1 MKNIQKEKELSINLY
16 IKNDL
21 FSAKKLVTSN
31 LKYVIKIAKKYV
43 GYGLNISELI
53 QEGTLGLMKAVKKF
67 NPKKGIKILSFA
79 IHWIKSEMNEYII
92 KNLRLVKIA
101 TTKSQRKLFFNLKNI
116 KKNMNLLSFKN
127 IKKLSDETN
136 IKIKDI
142 IYMDQKLSNKD
153 LSINIYNNCINKKLN
168 NDETN
173 NPFLI
178 IENINFYKKLTID
191 LKKFIENLNTKCKTI
206 IKKRWLS
213 KNKKTLKELSID
225 QNVSIERI
233 RQLEKNSLKILQNKI
248 NLYN

>member
-1 MKNIQKEKELSINLY
+1 MNKYELYNIKNFYLKTKNEKFIYMKNIQKEKELSINLY

-153 LSINIYNNCINKKLN
+153 LSINIYNNCINA
-168 NDETN
+168 
-173 NPFLI
+173 
-178 IENINFYKKLTID
+178 TI
-191 LKKFIENLNTKCKTI
+191 
-206 IKKRWLS
+206 
-213 KNKKTLKELSID
+213 
-225 QNVSIERI
+225 
-233 RQLEKNSLKILQNKI
+233 
-248 NLYN
+248 